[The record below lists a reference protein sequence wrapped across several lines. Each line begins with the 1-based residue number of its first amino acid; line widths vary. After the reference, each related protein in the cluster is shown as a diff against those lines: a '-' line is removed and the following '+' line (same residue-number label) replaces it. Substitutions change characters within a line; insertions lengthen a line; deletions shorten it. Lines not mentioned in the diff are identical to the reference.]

1 MDDSIDADLSREGGG
16 NNKGS
21 KRSLVRKRPVSFG
34 VSRNYHGNV
43 YTVPGDESENKN
55 DGDSNLQS
63 SLDVHR
69 RIVAMIGVPPE
80 HVPEGILNLIQ
91 SHRPFVEHVRVVIA
105 DNEDE
110 DEINNGSE
118 NDHNHNR
125 GDEKEEMDNM
135 NVNRL
140 LLHDDDETTA
150 KLRRDRTYLIL
161 VQLFREED
169 AAMFVEDLDGQPYI
183 AFDDRDTCKI
193 ERVVGVET
201 AETMPGADT
210 KVAQLLSGKS
220 NEGSEQKDGGELSQ
234 DHQSLPLI
242 HPSFGTDLIDTKKGE
257 RSFLEKGEIRGW
269 KSSRINR
276 CLNIPTNREDS
287 TINCAV
293 CLEDLGLEKKKIN
306 DRNALMATMKGNYEE
321 VCIPVPTTTASPQP
335 SLLTTVCNHTF
346 HLDCLERCT
355 GPCPVCRYDH
365 SGLNETLS
373 QCHVCGTTERNYV
386 CLICGVVSCGI
397 PHTAEA
403 VPAVAAVAS
412 SSSSTT
418 TTTTPR
424 FYTSSHAGQHY
435 KDTLHAYALET
446 ETQHV
451 YDFCGQGYVHR
462 LVQNKEDGKLVEVN
476 GPASVARGRAPG
488 ERSWTPGLSDS
499 QEGEVV
505 HRKLEGAAEQYNN
518 LLKSQLEQQRAFYE
532 KRLDEMKRE
541 FSAEH
546 QRAEAQDLVSVL
558 KQERKQVTH
567 RLSSLHRRKAKVNGT
582 LAFLNNM
589 NESVESNKVALKHR
603 IQKAVSEQN
612 ESKEKYR
619 KKQQTLEATLSE
631 LMERLTESTGD

>member
-1 MDDSIDADLSREGGG
+1 MDHNTDSALDRENGSR
-16 NNKGS
+16 
-21 KRSLVRKRPVSFG
+21 RSLIRKRPVSFG
-34 VSRNYHGNV
+34 ISRNYHGNV
-43 YTVPGDESENKN
+43 YTVPANESNN
-55 DGDSNLQS
+55 DGDSTLQS
-63 SLDVHR
+63 SLEAHR

-80 HVPEGILNLIQ
+80 HVPEGILNLIR

-105 DNEDE
+105 DSDDE
-110 DEINNGSE
+110 DEGNEGIE
-118 NDHNHNR
+118 NDQDE
-125 GDEKEEMDNM
+125 GDEKEEMID
-135 NVNRL
+135 NVNMSTLRL
-140 LLHDDDETTA
+140 DDDDDETMA

-169 AAMFVEDLDGQPYI
+169 ATTFVEDLDGKPYI
-183 AFDDRDTCKI
+183 AFDDRETCQI

-201 AETMPGADT
+201 TATIPGTD
-210 KVAQLLSGKS
+210 KQAQSLPGKS
-220 NEGSEQKDGGELSQ
+220 DEGAQQQNEGDLSNNH
-234 DHQSLPLI
+234 HQSLPLL
-242 HPSFGTDLIDTKKGE
+242 HPSFGVGTIDSKKGE
-257 RSFLEKGEIRGW
+257 ESFVEKKGNMREQ
-269 KSSRINR
+269 KNSSINK
-276 CLNIPTNREDS
+276 CLNIPANRDDS

-293 CLEDLGLEKKKIN
+293 CLEDLGLEEKKMD
-306 DRNALMATMKGNYEE
+306 DRSALLATTKGDYQEA
-321 VCIPVPTTTASPQP
+321 CIPVSMTSSQQP

-346 HLDCLERCT
+346 HLGCLERCT

-403 VPAVAAVAS
+403 VPAVAAAAS

-418 TTTTPR
+418 TSATPR

-435 KDTLHAYALET
+435 HDTLHAYALDT

-476 GPASVARGRAPG
+476 GPTSVARGRTPG

-518 LLKSQLEQQRAFYE
+518 LLKSQLEKQRAFFE
-532 KRLDEMKRE
+532 KRLSEMKRE

-546 QRAEAQDLVSVL
+546 QRAKAQDLLSVL
-558 KQERKQVTH
+558 KQEKKQVTQ
-567 RLSSLHRRKAKVNGT
+567 RLSSLQRRKEKVGET
-582 LAFLNNM
+582 MAFLANM
-589 NESVESNKVALKHR
+589 NESVESNKVALSHK
-603 IQKAVSEQN
+603 IEKAAWDQN
-612 ESKEKYR
+612 ESKEKR
-619 KKQQTLEATLSE
+619 QQKQQLLEAKLSK
-631 LMERLTESTGD
+631 LMERLTESMED